1 MEKLITI
8 LNYVL
13 LIFMTVLGIEL
24 LVLIGKLVWRI

>member
-13 LIFMTVLGIEL
+13 LIFVTVLGIEL